1 MPEEKTV
8 DAVTPE
14 ADVTEVKQEVNQT
27 PTPEEIQKKLERL
40 EFLER
45 ESKEAFKQRDEAKKK
60 LKEQE
65 DIKEK
70 EKLEALQKAG
80 KYEELNQ
87 ELLRKQTE
95 MEQERSEL
103 LTFKEKYTIFEQQLK
118 QELLNKIPEA
128 KRKFVERF
136 TIEEL
141 KEFAA
146 LEEATNN
153 TKPLG
158 TADAARVGN
167 KGNIDYEK
175 VSLAD
180 LSEEQKNNLAKSN
193 PELYRKKVNEY
204 LSSKRRF

>member
-1 MPEEKTV
+1 MEVEKTV

-14 ADVTEVKQEVNQT
+14 ADVTEVKETTQT

-118 QELLNKIPEA
+118 QELLSKIPEA

-193 PELYRKKVNEY
+193 PALYAKKVNEY
-204 LSSKRRF
+204 LSPKRRF

>member
-1 MPEEKTV
+1 MEVEKTV

-14 ADVTEVKQEVNQT
+14 TDVTEVKQETTQT

-65 DIKEK
+65 DNKEK

-118 QELLNKIPEA
+118 QELLSKIPEA

-146 LEEATNN
+146 LEEATNS